1 MKKFLVVAALSV
13 CSTSVFA
20 QAAGGNGCGWGQL
33 LFDGQTGMAT
43 HILAMTTNGT
53 ASGNNT
59 FGATSGTNGCSTSGT
74 IKYGGKSM
82 VAVGNHM
89 DEFSEDVARG
99 DGEVLTAV
107 AVTLG
112 VAPDDRAHFKETM
125 RVNFT
130 TIFPS
135 KDVTQEDVLAN
146 MWQVLGEDE
155 VLNQY
160 I

>member
-1 MKKFLVVAALSV
+1 MKKFLVAVALSV

-20 QAAGGNGCGWGQL
+20 QAAGGNECGWGNA
-33 LFDGQTGMAT
+33 LFEGNTGVGS
-43 HILAMTTNGT
+43 HIVALTTNGS
-53 ASGNNT
+53 SGNNT
-59 FGATSGTNGCSTSGT
+59 FGVSSGTNGCSSSGT
-74 IKYGGKSM
+74 IKYGGKAM
-82 VAVGNHM
+82 VAVGDHM

-112 VAPDDRAHFKETM
+112 VAPEDRSHFKETM

-130 TIFPS
+130 KLFPTEN
-135 KDVTQEDVLAN
+135 VTQEDVLAN
-146 MWQVLGEDE
+146 MWEVLGEDE
-155 VLNQY
+155 VLNDY